1 MDLTVGLAGSNA
13 DRIISGTAEDEIN
26 QALAEIGAA
35 GGGSVTLLQG
45 TYSLASGIWIDRD
58 NVTLKGVGA
67 GQSILQTIA
76 AYTNS
81 SSPIIEAFGVD
92 NFTIQ
97 DLTVD
102 GHSNDTLTNGIMTV
116 QCTNGVIAECEVKLS
131 ENHNYG
137 IWLVLSQDIQVLNNN
152 IDGFTKTTGQEGIE
166 TWSSDNVLIS
176 GNTIKNIGGAGINL
190 LSFPTP
196 SYGDIEGHNTNI
208 QVTNNIVTNAYIGT
222 SVSVAGAR
230 SFGQIEIQGNTFSD
244 IAYGV
249 RLLTIDR
256 VGGAPDS
263 ESADIDH
270 PQSLHDI
277 DISNNQV
284 NLFIQSGFGILL
296 QNSSSPDVVSFS
308 NIDASNNVIS
318 NAPGQAFG
326 VFGFDHFTLDD
337 NILTGT
343 AQHVSG
349 SPYNDTIRGSVLANV
364 LDGGAGTDTVDYSS
378 ATQSVVIDLPSHIA
392 TGAQIGTDTLSG
404 IENVRTGS
412 GNDAVAGDGAT
423 NVLDGGAG
431 IDTISYYKVS
441 SGVVLDL
448 AAQVG
453 VDGTSRDTLLNFENA
468 NGSAFN
474 DAISGTNAA
483 NVLNGL
489 GGIDTISYYRAS
501 QGVVIDLAAQI
512 GRDGT
517 STDTLLNFENANGS
531 AYNDAISSNGGTN
544 VLDGLGGID
553 TISYYISAQG
563 VTIDLAAG
571 TGVSGGVTDTLRN
584 FENANGSSHADSL
597 IGNGAANVLNGLGGT
612 DTLTGGGGFDFFEF
626 TAGQAHGDIIV
637 DFTGNGAAAGDAIR
651 LVGFG
656 TAAQG
661 ATFTQV
667 NVTQWQ
673 IHSGLDGHNETITLS
688 NGAAVHGSDFF
699 FV

>member
-1 MDLTVGLAGSNA
+1 
-13 DRIISGTAEDEIN
+13 
-26 QALAEIGAA
+26 
-35 GGGSVTLLQG
+35 
-45 TYSLASGIWIDRD
+45 
-58 NVTLKGVGA
+58 
-67 GQSILQTIA
+67 
-76 AYTNS
+76 
-81 SSPIIEAFGVD
+81 
-92 NFTIQ
+92 
-97 DLTVD
+97 
-102 GHSNDTLTNGIMTV
+102 
-116 QCTNGVIAECEVKLS
+116 
-131 ENHNYG
+131 
-137 IWLVLSQDIQVLNNN
+137 
-152 IDGFTKTTGQEGIE
+152 
-166 TWSSDNVLIS
+166 
-176 GNTIKNIGGAGINL
+176 
-190 LSFPTP
+190 
-196 SYGDIEGHNTNI
+196 
-208 QVTNNIVTNAYIGT
+208 
-222 SVSVAGAR
+222 
-230 SFGQIEIQGNTFSD
+230 
-244 IAYGV
+244 
-249 RLLTIDR
+249 
-256 VGGAPDS
+256 
-263 ESADIDH
+263 
-270 PQSLHDI
+270 
-277 DISNNQV
+277 
-284 NLFIQSGFGILL
+284 
-296 QNSSSPDVVSFS
+296 
-308 NIDASNNVIS
+308 
-318 NAPGQAFG
+318 
-326 VFGFDHFTLDD
+326 
-337 NILTGT
+337 
-343 AQHVSG
+343 
-349 SPYNDTIRGSVLANV
+349 
-364 LDGGAGTDTVDYSS
+364 
-378 ATQSVVIDLPSHIA
+378 
-392 TGAQIGTDTLSG
+392 
-404 IENVRTGS
+404 
-412 GNDAVAGDGAT
+412 
-423 NVLDGGAG
+423 
-431 IDTISYYKVS
+431 VS

-468 NGSAFN
+468 NGTAFN

-597 IGNGAANVLNGLGGT
+597 IGNGAANVLNGLGGA

-626 TAGQAHGDIIV
+626 TAGQAHGDIIT

-651 LVGFG
+651 LAGFG

-673 IHSGLDGHNETITLS
+673 IHSGLDGHNEVITLS